1 MNILPIICTH
11 SITTQIYKNFP
22 LACGYSIT
30 KFCPPPPEMDKLAST
45 NYPGLTSPCTSDTL
59 NTNDRAKSNLT
70 VSTPHRVVSLQYLP
84 PMFQTQVTTKS
95 STRAKSNGQTTLVE
109 LTLHYHCSCLAICS
123 WSIDLLVNLHTQ
135 KARKSV
141 KNSLTEIKKFQKH
154 NTRQKHIHRWLKN
167 HRVKCIT
174 LGVCDDN
181 RTLTTH
187 TQIYAKTW
195 PATRLLPNNVNNQRL
210 KC

>member
-1 MNILPIICTH
+1 MTAPNQISQCPHHIEWFHCNIYHRCSKH
-11 SITTQIYKNFP
+11 S
-22 LACGYSIT
+22 
-30 KFCPPPPEMDKLAST
+30 
-45 NYPGLTSPCTSDTL
+45 
-59 NTNDRAKSNLT
+59 
-70 VSTPHRVVSLQYLP
+70 
-84 PMFQTQVTTKS
+84 QVTTKS
-95 STRAKSNGQTTLVE
+95 RTRAKSNGQTTLVE

-154 NTRQKHIHRWLKN
+154 NTWQKHIHRWLKN

-187 TQIYAKTW
+187 THKSTPKRGQPQDCFQITSTTNDWNFKIKIQL
-195 PATRLLPNNVNNQRL
+195 TRGLWRNSTIWLVQRGH
-210 KC
+210 